1 MSFNAVSFFGSGE
14 MPSFEY
20 VTPKNTTLSLLNSHY
35 SRLAKNFSDD
45 IIIYGKSQIEH
56 DRELDNIVKRLLENG
71 LALNLE

>member
-1 MSFNAVSFFGSGE
+1 MLVYFDTSISILEYPQLQRFSKIQEVICNVISGI
-14 MPSFEY
+14 PG
-20 VTPKNTTLSLLNSHY
+20 
-35 SRLAKNFSDD
+35 AKNFSDD

>member
-1 MSFNAVSFFGSGE
+1 MLVYFDTSISILEYPQLQRFSKIQEVIYNVISGI
-14 MPSFEY
+14 PG
-20 VTPKNTTLSLLNSHY
+20 
-35 SRLAKNFSDD
+35 AKNFSDD